1 MQRATIVGAHNND
14 MTVTI
19 KVKNWLRY
27 MASGSKAAHILN
39 FGFRSCW

>member
-1 MQRATIVGAHNND
+1 MHRATIVGAHSDD

-19 KVKNWLRY
+19 KVNNWLRY

-39 FGFRSCW
+39 LGTRSC